1 MRNPERTREHI
12 VRQAAELFN
21 RRGFAGASLAD
32 IMAATGLQK
41 GGIYGHFR
49 SKEELALEAFDF
61 AVRQMADRFTAAT
74 HGKTDAIA
82 RLRAIAAVFA
92 EIPRNPP
99 VPGGCPMMNASVEND
114 DDGNPA
120 IRDRARTAME
130 GLRTL
135 VRQTVRKGIAR
146 GEVRPGV
153 DGERVATVMVATL
166 EGGVML
172 SQLYGDPSH
181 ARIAAEHVCEYLDGS
196 VRA

>member
-49 SKEELALEAFDF
+49 SKEELALEAFDY
-61 AVRQMADRFTAAT
+61 AVRQMADRFTAALE
-74 HGKTDAIA
+74 GKAHAIDRLGAIA
-82 RLRAIAAVFA
+82 GVFS
-92 EIPRNPP
+92 EIPGNPP
-99 VPGGCPMMNASVEND
+99 VPGGCPMMNAAVEND
-114 DDGNPA
+114 DGNPML
-120 IRDRARTAME
+120 RDRARAAME

-135 VRQTVRKGIAR
+135 IRQTVRRGIAR
-146 GEVRPGV
+146 DEVRAGA

-172 SQLYGDPSH
+172 SQLYGEASH
-181 ARIAAEHVCEYLDGS
+181 ARMAAEHVAEYLDAS

>member
-1 MRNPERTREHI
+1 MRDPERTREHI

-21 RRGFAGASLAD
+21 RRGFSGASMAD

-61 AVRQMADRFTAAT
+61 AVGQMAARFSAALE
-74 HGKTDAIA
+74 GKADAVE
-82 RLRAIAAVFA
+82 RLRAIAGVFA
-92 EIPRNPP
+92 EIPTNPP

-114 DDGNPA
+114 DGNPA
-120 IRDRARTAME
+120 IRDRARAAME

-135 VRQTVRKGIAR
+135 IRQTVRKGIAR
-146 GEVRPGV
+146 GEVRADV
-153 DGERVATVMVATL
+153 DGDRVATVMVATL

-172 SQLYGDPSH
+172 SQLYKDASH
-181 ARIAAEHVCEYLDGS
+181 ARMAAEHVGAYLDGS

>member
-49 SKEELALEAFDF
+49 SKEELALEAFDY
-61 AVRQMADRFTAAT
+61 AVRQMADRFTAALE
-74 HGKTDAIA
+74 GKTDAVE
-82 RLRAIAAVFA
+82 RLRAIAGVFA
-92 EIPRNPP
+92 EIPVNPP
-99 VPGGCPMMNASVEND
+99 VPGGCPMLNASVEND
-114 DDGNPA
+114 DGNPA
-120 IRDRARTAME
+120 IQDRARAAME

-135 VRQTVRKGIAR
+135 IRQTVRKGIAR
-146 GEVRPGV
+146 GEVRPEV
-153 DGERVATVMVATL
+153 DGDRVATVMVATL

-172 SQLYGDPSH
+172 SQMYGDPRH
-181 ARIAAEHVCEYLDGS
+181 ARAAAEHVGEYLDGS

>member
-1 MRNPERTREHI
+1 MRDPERTREHI
-12 VRQAAELFN
+12 VRQAAGLFN

-61 AVRQMADRFTAAT
+61 AVRQMGDRFAAVLE
-74 HGKTDAIA
+74 GKPNAID
-82 RLRAIAAVFA
+82 RLRAIAGAFA
-92 EIPRNPP
+92 EIPENPP
-99 VPGGCPMMNASVEND
+99 VPGGCPMMNAGVEN

-135 VRQTVRKGIAR
+135 IRQTVRKGIAR
-146 GEVRPGV
+146 GEVRPDV
-153 DGERVATVMVATL
+153 DGDRVATVMVATL

-172 SQLYGDPSH
+172 SQLYGDPRH
-181 ARIAAEHVCEYLDGS
+181 ARVAAEHVGEYLDGS
-196 VRA
+196 VRG